1 MNRDTLMKGRRKALS
16 IAIDTLDTICEKQ
29 TAENPRG
36 GLCTNITTALLISMP
51 RPYSWLVPYES
62 CECPEWLMEAWID
75 YLTQQYFKSVKLNPA
90 YPVEGSRWDYEDNRD
105 KYNPESEFGRNR
117 LKLAK
122 GLANYLREIKWRT
135 W

>member
-29 TAENPRG
+29 TAENPRW
-36 GLCTNITTALLISMP
+36 GLCNNITTALLISMP
-51 RPYSWLVPYES
+51 RPYSWL
-62 CECPEWLMEAWID
+62 MEAWVG

-90 YPVEGSRWDYEDNRD
+90 YPVEGNQWDYGDNRD

-122 GLANYLREIKWRT
+122 GLADYLRTIKWRT